1 MKLAIL
7 IYGLQSDPNMNKILN
22 QIQWQLNKIGN
33 GVVDIVYRIND
44 EESIEQKQ
52 AWLLSQT
59 ECKKYVFVTTDSHLE
74 ENFII
79 LRHTCV
85 KLRKPT
91 AKLIELGV
99 YSK

>member
-7 IYGLQSDPNMNKILN
+7 IYGLQSDPNMNKILE
-22 QIQWQLNKIGN
+22 QIQCQLNKIGN

-44 EESIEQKQ
+44 DESIEQKRE
-52 AWLLSQT
+52 WLLSQT
-59 ECKKYVFVTTDSHLE
+59 ECKKYVFVTTDSVLE

-79 LRHTCV
+79 LRHISV

-91 AKLIELGV
+91 AELIELGI